1 MLSLLLVVFILQFV
15 LHLIN
20 TVGASTVDELLWVI
34 YNKLPT
40 PTSGSAQRCQAL
52 KKEIV
57 QLKRELGNT
66 SAQDNFG
73 KWAKLDRQH
82 NKAMAEYQKLDG
94 SLRTHQATFNSAVKA
109 VRFLGT
115 QGLRFVLQFWFS
127 KSPMFWLPAGWVPYY
142 VEWILSFPRAPL
154 GSISIQVWTAA
165 CAAILALASE
175 AVAAIWVLVTKKP
188 TPTASHEKKPMAFE
202 AKQQSATGAGEKKE
216 L

>member
-1 MLSLLLVVFILQFV
+1 MPSLLLVVFTLQFV

-20 TVGASTVDELLWVI
+20 TVGASTIDELLWVL

-40 PTSGSAQRCQAL
+40 PTSGSAQRCEVL
-52 KKEIV
+52 RKEIV

-94 SLRTHQATFNSAVKA
+94 SLKTHQATFNSAVKTL
-109 VRFLGT
+109 RWLGT

-165 CAAILALASE
+165 CAAAIALASE
-175 AVAAIWVLVTKKP
+175 ALAAIWVLVTKKP
-188 TPTASHEKKPMAFE
+188 TPTAKQEKEPMAFK
-202 AKQQSATGAGEKKE
+202 ADQKPASGAGEKKE

>member
-1 MLSLLLVVFILQFV
+1 M
-15 LHLIN
+15 
-20 TVGASTVDELLWVI
+20 
-34 YNKLPT
+34 
-40 PTSGSAQRCQAL
+40 
-52 KKEIV
+52 

-82 NKAMAEYQKLDG
+82 NKAMAEYQKLGANTRIFKKCQANDPCVDG
-94 SLRTHQATFNSAVKA
+94 SLKTHQATFNSAVKTL
-109 VRFLGT
+109 RWLGT

-165 CAAILALASE
+165 CAAAIALASE
-175 AVAAIWVLVTKKP
+175 ALAAVWVLVTKKP
-188 TPTASHEKKPMAFE
+188 TPTAKQEKEPMAFR
-202 AKQQSATGAGEKKE
+202 ADQQPASGAGEKKE

>member
-1 MLSLLLVVFILQFV
+1 MPSLLLVVFILQFA

-20 TVGASTVDELLWVI
+20 TVGASTIDELLWLV

-40 PTSGSAQRCQAL
+40 PTSSNARRCQAL
-52 KKEIV
+52 KEEV
-57 QLKRELGNT
+57 VRLKRELGNT

-82 NKAMAEYQKLDG
+82 NKAMAEFQKLDG
-94 SLRTHQATFNSAVKA
+94 SLRTHQATFNSAVKTL
-109 VRFLGT
+109 RWLGT
-115 QGLRFVLQFWFS
+115 QGLRFVLQFWFA
-127 KSPMFWLPAGWVPYY
+127 KSPMFWLPTGWVPHY

-165 CAAILALASE
+165 CAAAIALASE
-175 AVAAIWVLVTKKP
+175 AVAAMWVLVTRKP
-188 TPTASHEKKPMAFE
+188 TPTAKQDREPMAFRTDQ
-202 AKQQSATGAGEKKE
+202 KPVSATGEKE